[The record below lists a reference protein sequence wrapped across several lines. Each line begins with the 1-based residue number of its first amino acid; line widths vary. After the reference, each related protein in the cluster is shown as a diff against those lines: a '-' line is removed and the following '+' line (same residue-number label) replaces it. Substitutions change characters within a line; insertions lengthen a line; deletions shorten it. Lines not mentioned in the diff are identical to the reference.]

1 MSTGKKITRLKL
13 MNINIITL
21 FPEIFLALNSGLLGQ
36 AIERKDIVINIVNL
50 RDYSMNEYGQV
61 DDKPCLLYTSPSPRD
76 RG

>member
-1 MSTGKKITRLKL
+1 LSIGKKITRLKL

-50 RDYSMNEYGQV
+50 RDYSMNEYG
-61 DDKPCLLYTSPSPRD
+61 S
-76 RG
+76 G